1 MTVRRSSA
9 GTILLEG
16 DCPVEDAETL
26 LQLVQANSG
35 AAIDWTSC
43 QYLHTAVLQV
53 VLAAARSVVGPCG
66 DDFVGRWIEPGLG
79 GSSGSGSRGSRTV
92 GLTGRSSNPAI
103 T

>member
-26 LQLVQANSG
+26 LQLIQANSG
-35 AAIDWTSC
+35 AAIDWTGC

-66 DDFVGRWIEPGLG
+66 DDFVGRWIEPALADHQVPGAEAA
-79 GSSGSGSRGSRTV
+79 
-92 GLTGRSSNPAI
+92 GRSA
-103 T
+103 